1 MEEKNLQKTGI
12 KFWKLCKILFLKQ
25 TCIEFR
31 TKIYIWRFPQGN
43 ASKHVKSKRRSEKVW
58 NAPAGVVLNACS
70 WCCCCWCWCWWLS
83 HGSASLSCKKISID
97 IVQLKKQR
105 KLILKKYHIARV
117 RVKVKRTLASV
128 FSLIV
133 HINMPLTAFWCE
145 TNAAVAEWGREHPAS
160 DLVKQNKQWK
170 SLRTE
175 QTAVS
180 LVTHFYQFNF
190 LSVLLCVFER
200 PSQLSWGKRQRFAL
214 EKLPV
219 YHQAETNNSHW
230 LKNKEREIKFD
241 SPDVWFRIQHLAQT
255 WASALLCHDSNPL

>member
-1 MEEKNLQKTGI
+1 MKRTRWCCPECLWLMLLLLVLVAVTWLSQSVLQKDQHRHCAAQET
-12 KFWKLCKILFLKQ
+12 
-25 TCIEFR
+25 
-31 TKIYIWRFPQGN
+31 
-43 ASKHVKSKRRSEKVW
+43 
-58 NAPAGVVLNACS
+58 
-70 WCCCCWCWCWWLS
+70 
-83 HGSASLSCKKISID
+83 KKINF
-97 IVQLKKQR
+97 
-105 KLILKKYHIARV
+105 KKYHIARV